1 MAQLLPEQ
9 WAEVRRLFARACELQ
24 PEQRVGF
31 VEHETDDG
39 DVLREVRSLLEYS
52 GAELHTAASSI
63 AAVVSTACELDPD
76 QRLIGVRL
84 GHYKVDAIVGHGGM
98 GAVYRAARDDGE
110 FRQQVAIKLVRA
122 AAQSPSTLQ
131 RFKQERQILA
141 RLAHPN
147 IARLLDGGSTASG
160 VPYLVMEFIEGE
172 PITAWCLRHSLSLE
186 ERLRLFLRVCD
197 GVAFAHRN
205 LVVHR
210 DLKPGNILVTADGI
224 PKLLDFGIAKLLDSD
239 AHAAAS
245 TFGTHAMTPEYAA
258 PEQVRGDPVTN
269 AVDVYALGLVLYEIL
284 TGQQAQIIPDSAPH
298 IVARVVCHVEP
309 DSPARLNPELAG
321 DLDNI
326 VRMAVRKE
334 PERRYASVA
343 DLAHDIQFH
352 LDGHPVSARPDTI
365 RYRATKFLRRN
376 RAAVAAGLVTAIMFG
391 ALALAYRVVGPGRML
406 RVSSVTQLTHTG
418 RAAGVGLE
426 TDGRYVYF
434 VERGPGRYALE
445 RIPVEGGDPQ
455 PLAATLKDID
465 LLDMSRDRA
474 KLLVSSGPGLN
485 VPLWSVPTS
494 GAAPHRIGDTLGY
507 AGAWSPDGE
516 TIVFGEGP
524 ALYKVNTDGS
534 DLRKLLDLPNLAGHI
549 RWSPDPVH
557 GVVRFSMAA
566 RYGRAANIWEIQ
578 PDGSHLHRFVPDGAP
593 AKGNEETNDSGVWT
607 AGGRYYLFRAVNG
620 PTETVWAVPES
631 RGLQGRF
638 GRQPMLIHSTP
649 SVISHLAPSPDGK
662 RVFFISGQERRQF
675 VRFDAARGEFVPFLP
690 GTPGRWASFSK
701 DGRWV
706 AYTTV
711 PQDALW
717 RSRPDGSEAL
727 QLSPASLRAYNPE
740 WSPDG
745 TLVLFSATDSA
756 HPPSIYVIP
765 SSGGTPER
773 LLPFDSP
780 SDRACWSPDGRSILF
795 RRIGAIAKEGLG
807 LYLMDWKAR
816 DIKLLPG
823 SERMVAADW
832 SPDGNHI
839 AATDIEAKQIQIFD
853 LGTHQWTPLVKGNT
867 LGRPFWSSN
876 RKYFYYQDAL
886 AMDQPIFRVSIDGGK
901 LQEIANARQ
910 IPQSDLTGFTLAGIA
925 PDGTPI
931 GSVFRKNADI
941 YALELDLPS
950 ARGPASSSRRNHAWA
965 SASSR
970 RTSPTSRFI
979 TTLVSSAVSPP
990 KYRISISRAKRGS
1003 CFSRLF
1009 KASSSATRLEGRS
1022 KPASMA
1028 SSIETF
1034 GPPGSRLAAFRT
1046 RA

>member
-24 PEQRVGF
+24 PEQRGRF

-52 GAELHTAASSI
+52 MTELHTAASSI
-63 AAVVSTACELDPD
+63 AAAVSATPELDPD
-76 QRLIGVRL
+76 QRLIGTRL
-84 GHYKVDAIVGHGGM
+84 GHYKVEAIVGHGGM

-110 FRQQVAIKLVRA
+110 FRQQVAIKLVRT

-147 IARLLDGGSTASG
+147 IARLLDGGSTAGG

-172 PITAWCLRHSLSLE
+172 PITAWCQRHSLSLE
-186 ERLRLFLRVCD
+186 QRLRLFLKVCD
-197 GVAFAHRN
+197 GVSFAHRN

-210 DLKPGNILVTADGI
+210 DLKPGNILVTADGV

-239 AHAAAS
+239 SHAAAS

-269 AVDVYALGLVLYEIL
+269 AVDVYALGLVLYEML

-298 IVARVVCHVEP
+298 IVARVVCHLEP
-309 DSPARLNPELAG
+309 DSPATLNPDLSG

-334 PERRYASVA
+334 PQRRYASVT

-352 LDGHPVSARPDTI
+352 LDGRPVSARPDTI
-365 RYRATKFLRRN
+365 RYRAVKFLRRN
-376 RAAVAAGLVTAIMFG
+376 RTAVAAGLVTAIMFG
-391 ALALAYRVVGPGRML
+391 ALALAYRMAGPGRTP

-434 VERGPGRYALE
+434 VERAPGRYKLS
-445 RIPVEGGDPQ
+445 RIPVDGGDPQ
-455 PLAATLKDID
+455 PLALTLKNVD
-465 LLDMSRDRA
+465 LLDISRDRA
-474 KLLVSSGPGLN
+474 NLLVSSGAGLN

-494 GAAPHRIGDTLGY
+494 GAAPRRIGDTLGY
-507 AGAWSPDGE
+507 AGAWSSDGE
-516 TIVFGEGP
+516 RIVFAEGL
-524 ALYKVNTDGS
+524 ALYMVNTDGS
-534 DLRKLLDLPNLAGHI
+534 GLRKLLDLPGLAANL
-549 RWSPDPVH
+549 RWSPDPARP
-557 GVVRFSMAA
+557 VVRFSMAA
-566 RYGRAANIWEIQ
+566 YNSRAANLWEVQ
-578 PDGSHLHRFVPDGAP
+578 SDGSHLHRFVPGGDPGRS
-593 AKGNEETNDSGVWT
+593 EEVPNDSGGWM
-607 AGGRYYLFRAVNG
+607 ANGRYYLFRSVEG
-620 PTETVWAVPES
+620 PTANLWAVSES
-631 RGLQGRF
+631 RGLQSPF
-638 GRQPMLIHSTP
+638 GRHPVLIHSTP
-649 SVISHLAPSPDGK
+649 SSISHVAPSPDGK
-662 RVFFISGQERRQF
+662 AVFFISAQERRQF
-675 VRFDAARGEFVPFLP
+675 VRYDASRGEFVPFLP

-727 QLSPASLRAYNPE
+727 QLSPASLRAFYPD

-745 TLVLFSATDSA
+745 ALVLFSAVDSA
-756 HPPSIYVIP
+756 HPPNIYVIP

-773 LLPFDSP
+773 LLPADSAG
-780 SDRACWSPDGRSILF
+780 DRACWSPDGRSILF
-795 RRIGAIAKEGLG
+795 RRIGATSDAGVG
-807 LYLMDWKAR
+807 LYLMDWKTR

-823 SERMVAADW
+823 SERMVAAAW

-839 AATDIEAKQIQIFD
+839 AATDIEAKQIQLFD
-853 LGTHQWTPLVKGNT
+853 LKTRRWTALVTGNT
-867 LGRPFWSSN
+867 LGRPLWSRN
-876 RKYFYYQDAL
+876 PKYFYYQDGL
-886 AMDQPIFRVSIDGGK
+886 AMDQPIFRVSIDSGK
-901 LQEIANARQ
+901 LQDVANARQ
-910 IPQSDLTGFTLAGIA
+910 IPQSDLTGFTLAGMA
-925 PDGTPI
+925 PDDMPI

-941 YALELDLPS
+941 YALELDLP
-950 ARGPASSSRRNHAWA
+950 
-965 SASSR
+965 
-970 RTSPTSRFI
+970 
-979 TTLVSSAVSPP
+979 
-990 KYRISISRAKRGS
+990 
-1003 CFSRLF
+1003 
-1009 KASSSATRLEGRS
+1009 
-1022 KPASMA
+1022 
-1028 SSIETF
+1028 
-1034 GPPGSRLAAFRT
+1034 
-1046 RA
+1046 